1 MSATQ
6 KPKATYYYKLFR
18 VKRSDGRVTTV
29 SLDPVLVTQAC
40 KTIDGGLREV
50 SKLVRSVALGFED
63 GMYKS
68 CSGYVRQ
75 QLTSAVETAMVARKA
90 ERARAEAES
99 REAVTA

>member
-1 MSATQ
+1 MTTP
-6 KPKATYYYKLFR
+6 KPKNQYFYKLFR
-18 VKRSDGRVTTV
+18 VRRNDGRVTTV

-50 SKLVRSVALGFED
+50 SKLVRSVALGYED

-75 QLTSAVETAMVARKA
+75 QLTQAVEVAMAARRS
-90 ERARAEAES
+90 ERAAQAAAQ
-99 REAVTA
+99 REAALA